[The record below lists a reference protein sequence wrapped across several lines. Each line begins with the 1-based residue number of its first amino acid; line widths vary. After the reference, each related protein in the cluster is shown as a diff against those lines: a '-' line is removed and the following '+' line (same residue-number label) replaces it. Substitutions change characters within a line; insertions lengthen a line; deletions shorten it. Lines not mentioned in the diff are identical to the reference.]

1 MRKIDV
7 FVNDVG
13 ARDGLQNQP
22 VHVSPENRIALIDAL
37 LDAGLPGVEVASFVS
52 PKAVPQMAGADEI
65 TQKFAHHDQ
74 DISALVPNQK
84 GYELARAAGARIISV
99 VPASSD
105 TMNRKNINMGLE
117 ETMAVSCDI
126 LRQAKAD
133 GLVAQAYIATAIAC
147 PFEGY
152 IGPEKIIPLAE
163 QLSEAGAELLIMADT
178 IGAANPAQIRDLF
191 SALLTQFPAEKC
203 AAHFHDTRAMA
214 LANVYAALELGV
226 RRFDASVGGLGG
238 CPFAPGAAGNLATED
253 LVAMLHQMGLSTGID
268 LEKLL
273 AVADLAGRFVERP
286 IGGRMKAWL
295 DVNLDKI
302 QITQTAA
309 Q

>member
-1 MRKIDV
+1 MSKIDV

-13 ARDGLQNQP
+13 PRDGLQNQA
-22 VHVSPENRIALIDAL
+22 VHVSPQDRVTLINTL

-52 PKAVPQMAGADEI
+52 PKAVPQMAGADVILSELAE
-65 TQKFAHHDQ
+65 QDQ
-74 DISALVPNQK
+74 QISVLVPNLK

-117 ETMAVSCDI
+117 ETMAVSCEI
-126 LRQAKAD
+126 LRHAKQD
-133 GLVAQAYIATAIAC
+133 GITAQAYIATAVAC
-147 PFEGY
+147 PYEGY
-152 IGPEKIIPLAE
+152 IAPDVIVPLAE
-163 QLSEAGAELLIMADT
+163 TLADAGAELLIMADT

-191 SALLTQFPAEKC
+191 VALSGSFRPDQM
-203 AAHFHDTRAMA
+203 AAHLHDTRALA
-214 LANVYAALELGV
+214 LANVYAALEVGI
-226 RRFDASVGGLGG
+226 RRFDSSIGGLGG

-253 LVAMLHQMGLSTGID
+253 LVAMLHQMGLKTGID

-273 AVADLAGRFVERP
+273 ATSELAGRLVERA

-295 DVNLDKI
+295 DTNLDKI
-302 QITQTAA
+302 QAA